1 MKLGQERTANPR
13 RGLPTT
19 NSWVTA
25 FDPATGELL
34 MICDGT
40 LPTMYRT
47 AAAAAVSTKHLARN
61 DAKTLTVIGA
71 GQLGRQCLRAVRS
84 MREFAQVFVYDIF
97 QDAAQQLAE
106 ELSDRDEAPINVADA
121 ATCW

>member
-47 AAAAAVSTKHLARN
+47 AAAAAVSTKHLAR
-61 DAKTLTVIGA
+61 
-71 GQLGRQCLRAVRS
+71 RR
-84 MREFAQVFVYDIF
+84 
-97 QDAAQQLAE
+97 
-106 ELSDRDEAPINVADA
+106 
-121 ATCW
+121 